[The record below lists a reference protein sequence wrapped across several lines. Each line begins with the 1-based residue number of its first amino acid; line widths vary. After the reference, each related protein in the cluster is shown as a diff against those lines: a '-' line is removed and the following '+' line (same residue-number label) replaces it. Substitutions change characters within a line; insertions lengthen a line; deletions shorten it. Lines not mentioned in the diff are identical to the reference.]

1 MKNIYTGK
9 TDPRTFKEAASSTIA
24 RLAENDPDVIYLD
37 ADVMSCLGTLNWA
50 RSHPD
55 RAINCGIAEANMVG
69 IASGMAAVGFKPI
82 IHSFGP
88 FVSRRVFDQI
98 FLSAGYARNAI
109 TVIGSDPGVT
119 AAYNGGTHMP
129 FEDLAMYR
137 AIPEATVFDIA
148 DPNMLE
154 SVLEQCVDMPG
165 VKYVRTPRK
174 QAATLYERGTKMPIG
189 KAITLREGT
198 DAVVFASGIMVH
210 EAMQAAIALE
220 KEGISVMVVNIF
232 TIKPI
237 DVEGVLAAC
246 EGKKAIVTAEN
257 HNRYGGLYS
266 SICEVIAGKVAIPV
280 GRVAVEDRFGEVGTM
295 QYLQSVFGLTS
306 DHIISEIK
314 NLLK

>member
-1 MKNIYTGK
+1 MGEKKATRAAYG
-9 TDPRTFKEAASSTIA
+9 EALVE
-24 RLAENDPDVIYLD
+24 LAEKYPNMVVLD
-37 ADVMSCLGTLNWA
+37 ADLTQATMTKFFA
-50 RSHPD
+50 AKYPERFF
-55 RAINCGIAEANMVG
+55 NCGIAEANMVG

-88 FVSRRVFDQI
+88 FVSRRVFDQV

-232 TIKPI
+232 TVKPI

-246 EGKKAIVTAEN
+246 EGKKAVVTAEN

-266 SICEVIAGKVAIPV
+266 SICEVIAGKVTVPV

-295 QYLQSVFGLTS
+295 QYLQGVFGLTS